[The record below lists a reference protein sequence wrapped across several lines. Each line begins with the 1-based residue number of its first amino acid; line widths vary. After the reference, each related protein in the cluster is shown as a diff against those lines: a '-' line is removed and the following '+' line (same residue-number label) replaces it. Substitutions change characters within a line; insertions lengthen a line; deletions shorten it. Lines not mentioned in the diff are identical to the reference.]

1 MLQAASEPLSHSAL
15 CQRLQ
20 LKSDEHQEALRRR
33 LIAMSR
39 DGQLASER
47 NGTFQPMDQVQTL
60 IGTVQGHRE
69 GFGFVLFE
77 EDHTDMYL
85 SKGQMRQVIDGD
97 RVRVRSLGFD
107 HRGKEEAAIVEVLE
121 RNTLQLVGR
130 LFHQSGEFFVTPEH
144 KRQAF
149 DVRIPADR
157 TAGAVT
163 GQLVQVELIEQPS
176 RQQTPIG
183 HVTEVLGDPLD
194 PGLEIDLA
202 LRTHKI
208 PHQWPDDVLQ
218 QMEQIPEKV
227 SEGDKKHRIDLRDLP
242 FVTIDGEDA
251 RDFDDAVFCV
261 ANPKTGGWRLY
272 VAIADVSHYVGVD
285 SALDQEAWRRGNSV
299 YFPGQV
305 VPMLPEKLSNGLCSL
320 NPKVD
325 RLVMVCEMTV
335 SQQGRLSG
343 YQFYEGVIHSQAR
356 LTYTQVSHMLEERS
370 SDAGKDQRKA
380 NKSVLE
386 PLETLYKLY
395 KTLRKAREQRGAMD
409 FDTVETQILFDA
421 QRKIE
426 AIVPQPRNDA
436 HKLIEECMLLANV
449 ATARFLQKHE
459 IPALYRVHEGPSV
472 QRLQNLT
479 AFLNEIG
486 LKLEGAGAF
495 KTSTSLKTTTRSK
508 TSTSSSK
515 TSKTAK
521 PTPKAYNKLLKQI
534 QGRPDQHIIQTVL
547 LRSLSQANYRPDN
560 LGHFGLNYPAYTH
573 FTSPIRRYP
582 DLLVHRALRSVIRG
596 RNPDATNI
604 KRTSG
609 TKAMAKRRIYP
620 YDLTTLLALGEHCSM
635 TERRADEVSRDVV
648 SFLKC
653 EYIYDHIGQ
662 SYPGVIS
669 AVTSFGIFVELQ
681 DLYVEGLV
689 HIANL
694 RNDYFRY
701 NAIRH
706 QLIGERSG
714 AIFALGDRVEVKVA
728 NVDLNDRKIDFDLV
742 EGGRNRKQR
751 RKDNAKA
758 AANAAGSKRSASAK
772 KSTSTKKSASAKK
785 STSTK
790 KSASAKKS
798 TASKKSGARKGQKST
813 KSRRKP

>member
-1 MLQAASEPLSHSAL
+1 MLH
-15 CQRLQ
+15 
-20 LKSDEHQEALRRR
+20 LKTDEHHEALRRR

-47 NGTFQPMDQVQTL
+47 NGTFQPIDQVQTL

-69 GFGFVLFE
+69 GFGFVLFDD
-77 EDHTDMYL
+77 DHTDMYL

-97 RVRVRSLGFD
+97 QVRVRSLGFD
-107 HRGKEEAAIVEVLE
+107 HRGKEEAVIVEVLQ
-121 RNTLQLVGR
+121 RNTQQIVGR
-130 LFHQSGEFFVTPEH
+130 LFHQGGEFFVTPEH
-144 KRQAF
+144 KRHAF

-163 GQLVQVELIEQPS
+163 GQLVQVDLIEQPS
-176 RQQTPIG
+176 RQQVPVGFI
-183 HVTEVLGDPLD
+183 TEVLGDPLD

-202 LRTHKI
+202 LRTHKL
-208 PHQWPDDVLQ
+208 PHVWPDEVKQ
-218 QMEQIPEKV
+218 QMAQIPDKV

-251 RDFDDAVFCV
+251 RDFDDAVFCI
-261 ANPKTGGWRLY
+261 ANPRTNGWRLF

-285 SALDQEAWRRGNSV
+285 TPLDQEAWRRGNSV

-305 VPMLPEKLSNGLCSL
+305 VPMLPEQLSNGLCSL
-320 NPKVD
+320 NPNVD

-356 LTYTQVSHMLEERS
+356 LTYTQVSQMLEART
-370 SDAGKDQRKA
+370 SDTGKDHRKTY
-380 NKSVLE
+380 KTVLE
-386 PLETLYKLY
+386 PLENLYKLY

-409 FDTVETQILFDA
+409 FDTVETQMVFDA
-421 QRKIE
+421 QRKIK

-459 IPALYRVHEGPSV
+459 IPTLYRVHEGPSV
-472 QRLQNLT
+472 QRLQNLK

-486 LKLEGAGAF
+486 LILEGSA
-495 KTSTSLKTTTRSK
+495 SK
-508 TSTSSSK
+508 TPTHTGSKAHPNSKPDAGSK
-515 TSKTAK
+515 THK

-596 RNPDATNI
+596 RNPDAANI
-604 KRTSG
+604 KLVPG

-635 TERRADEVSRDVV
+635 TERRADEVSRDVI

-669 AVTSFGIFVELQ
+669 AVTSFGLFVELQ

-689 HIANL
+689 HVSNL
-694 RNDYFRY
+694 HNDFFRY

-714 AIFALGDRVEVKVA
+714 AVFALGDRVEVKVA

-751 RKDNAKA
+751 RKQRVQDSTQTKQTV
-758 AANAAGSKRSASAK
+758 GTK
-772 KSTSTKKSASAKK
+772 KSTSSSRKSPKKSVNPSRKSSKPSKKPPGSQNTETSAKK
-785 STSTK
+785 AQDSVAAKGKKLTK
-790 KSASAKKS
+790 
-798 TASKKSGARKGQKST
+798 R
-813 KSRRKP
+813 RRKK